1 MIHLKK
7 FEGFGYSDDDFKNE
21 VIRILK
27 QYDIRPVQINT
38 IINFY
43 QDMMLQYEDEGKVP
57 QTFVNDINVKLN
69 LGEPGG
75 NHLKIRIPRINTNSI
90 LNRYI

>member
-1 MIHLKK
+1 MHLKK

-27 QYDIRPVQINT
+27 QYDLRPVQINT
-38 IINFY
+38 IIDFY

-57 QTFVNDINVKLN
+57 QTFVTDINGKLD

-75 NHLKIRIPRINTNSI
+75 NYLKIKMPRIQTNSI
-90 LNRYI
+90 SNRYI